1 VTTDPNTINIDELL
15 PYPPAKVW
23 KVLTDPE
30 LLSRW
35 LMPNDFKLE
44 VGHRFT
50 FQTRPIPSVGFDGVI
65 LCKVLGFEVE
75 RMLRISWG
83 GGGLDTTV
91 TWRLEPEGHGTRL
104 FLEHAGFDLDDPN
117 QWSAIRGMGN
127 GWRSQV
133 FPAMIPLLRELS
145 ETEATTGRR

>member
-1 VTTDPNTINIDELL
+1 
-15 PYPPAKVW
+15 
-23 KVLTDPE
+23 
-30 LLSRW
+30 
-35 LMPNDFKLE
+35 
-44 VGHRFT
+44 
-50 FQTRPIPSVGFDGVI
+50 
-65 LCKVLGFEVE
+65 LGFEVE